1 MDNTR
6 KNEYLAALERLSAP
20 GPLDGNGDLPS
31 VGSDQELKRWV
42 KENRVFAVHGWGLQR
57 FVFPNCYQQELV
69 ISVQLRSPSL

>member
-31 VGSDQELKRWV
+31 VGSDQDLEHWI
-42 KENRVFAVHGWGLQR
+42 KENRVFAVRGCGVEHFAFLTR
-57 FVFPNCYQQELV
+57 A
-69 ISVQLRSPSL
+69 